1 MISRRLAAN
10 VGAFVAAAL
19 FGASVVAV
27 RVAVQDVPPLSLA
40 VLRFG
45 QGGLLLVLVLLLVG
59 GRGMLRVKWRDLPL
73 LVLLGAVLF
82 AVFPVTFN
90 ASLRLIEASRG
101 ALLLAT
107 IPLWSALLARMARS
121 ERLSPRQFVGVF
133 LSLGGVGLAL
143 AQRGAGGQGGLQTL
157 AGDALMLVTALCGA
171 AYAVLAQRAFARYG
185 ALTVTTYAMVLGTLL
200 LLPVALVEGLV
211 GVLPRVDLHTVA
223 LLVFLGV
230 FGGAI
235 GFFLWT
241 FALTRLTPTQV
252 AVYIN
257 LNPLVAIL
265 LAAMLLAE
273 RLTIVFAAGFG
284 LVLLGVLLVNWPRRT
299 GVAPLGRSRW
309 GKGSDL

>member
-1 MISRRLAAN
+1 VISQRLAAN
-10 VGAFVAAAL
+10 AGAFVAAVL
-19 FGASVVAV
+19 FGSSVVAV
-27 RVAVQDVPPLSLA
+27 RVAVQEVPPLSLA

-45 QGGLLLVLVLLLVG
+45 QGGLLLVFLLVG
-59 GRGMLRVKWRDLPL
+59 ARRLLRVRWHDLPL
-73 LVLLGAVLF
+73 LALLGAILF
-82 AVFPVTFN
+82 TIFPVTFN

-107 IPLWSALLARMARS
+107 IPLWSALLARIARS
-121 ERLSPRQFVGVF
+121 ERLAPRQVVGVF

-143 AQRGAGGQGGLQTL
+143 AERGLGWQGGLGSL

-171 AYAVLAQRAFARYG
+171 AYAVLAQRAFARYA

-200 LLPVALVEGLV
+200 LLPAALVEGLV
-211 GVLPRVDLHTVA
+211 GVLPRLDLQTVA

-230 FGGAI
+230 FGGAL

-257 LNPLVAIL
+257 LNPLVAMV
-265 LAAMLLAE
+265 LAAALLAE

-284 LVLLGVLLVNWPRRT
+284 VVLLGVLLVNWPKRRET
-299 GVAPLGRSRW
+299 V
-309 GKGSDL
+309 

>member
-1 MISRRLAAN
+1 MNSRRLAAN
-10 VGAFVAAAL
+10 SGAFVAAAL
-19 FGASVVAV
+19 FGSSVVAV
-27 RVAVQDVPPLSLA
+27 RVAVQEVPPLSLA

-59 GRGMLRVKWRDLPL
+59 GRRLLRVKPRDLPL

-107 IPLWSALLARMARS
+107 IPLWSALLARIVRS
-121 ERLSPRQFVGVF
+121 ERLSARQQVGVF

-143 AQRGAGGQGGLQTL
+143 AERGVGWQGGLGSL

-171 AYAVLAQRAFARYG
+171 AYAVLAQRAFARYD
-185 ALTVTTYAMVLGTLL
+185 ALTVTTYAMVFGTLL
-200 LLPVALVEGLV
+200 LLPAALSEGLV
-211 GVLPRVDLHTVA
+211 GVLPRLELQTVA

-230 FGGAI
+230 LGGAL

-257 LNPLVAIL
+257 LNPLVAMA
-265 LAAMLLAE
+265 LAAVLLGE
-273 RLTIVFAAGFG
+273 SLTIVFAAGFAVV
-284 LVLLGVLLVNWPRRT
+284 LVGVLLVNWPRRVR
-299 GVAPLGRSRW
+299 VAPLDRSQ
-309 GKGSDL
+309 